1 MLHPTPY
8 RESQELFEEIA
19 AALVGQG
26 EKQEQFTCIMAA
38 VEKEGTAA
46 TFTSLHSLLEGC
58 PGVQVMTSQY

>member
-1 MLHPTPY
+1 M
-8 RESQELFEEIA
+8 
-19 AALVGQG
+19 GQG